1 MRAFTCLACL
11 CLSACGVKSLDRG
24 TGGVELEGTAECP
37 AGVVAI
43 LSDYLSTQVAL
54 LAPDGTPASE
64 SFISS
69 GSTKASQLAA
79 PLSGDVVAPSNR
91 SASDEV
97 VLIDRYGTNVVTW
110 VDERTARVRAQLPI
124 GTGFESNPYDYLEL
138 EDGRAYVARFGEN
151 PNAGDEPFDEGGD
164 LLVVDPRVPEIL
176 GRVELRAEG
185 DPLPAR
191 PTALA
196 PIGELVWVTL
206 GRQSLDFETQGD
218 AEIVGVD
225 PETDRVVFRRP
236 LEELGACGRA
246 ALSPSGDTVALA
258 CTGKI
263 DFDGNLED
271 PARSGIVLLDA
282 TVTPPLERRRI
293 DAYEAL
299 GVSPQSDLEFSS
311 ESVLLGK
318 TQTPLGGQG
327 NNRLFSLDLEGE
339 RFEVLREASSGDDGL
354 GFGLAFGSLY
364 CNARCSS
371 VCLLADI
378 EAGLVRRFDAE
389 AGLVELEPMRVGT
402 SSGLPPVGLGPF

>member
-1 MRAFTCLACL
+1 MRAFIPLVL
-11 CLSACGVKSLDRG
+11 LGLPACGVESMAQG
-24 TGGVELEGTAECP
+24 TGGVDLVGTAECP

-97 VLIDRYGTNVVTW
+97 VLVDRYGTNVVSW

-138 EDGRAYVARFGEN
+138 EDGRAYIARFGEN
-151 PNAGDEPFDEGGD
+151 QRPGGEPFDQGGD
-164 LLVVDPRVPEIL
+164 LLVLDPKLPEIV

-191 PTALA
+191 PVALA
-196 PIGELVWVTL
+196 PVGELVWV
-206 GRQSLDFETQGD
+206 SLAKRSIDFEVQGD
-218 AEIVGVD
+218 SELVGVD
-225 PETDRVVFRRP
+225 PASDSVVFRHT
-236 LEELGACGRA
+236 LEGLRGCGRA
-246 ALSPSGDTVALA
+246 ALSPSRDIVAIA
-258 CTGKI
+258 CTGQI
-263 DFDGNLED
+263 DFDGNPED
-271 PARSGIVLLDA
+271 PARSGVVLLD
-282 TVTPPLERRRI
+282 VTLAPPSEIRRF

-299 GVSPQSDLEFSS
+299 GAPPQSDLEFASAG
-311 ESVLLGK
+311 VLLGK
-318 TQTPLGGQG
+318 SQTPLGGTG
-327 NNRLFSLDLEGE
+327 NNRLFSLDLETS
-339 RFEVLREASSGDDGL
+339 RFEILREASSTDDGL
-354 GFGLAFGSLY
+354 GFGLAFGGLY

-378 EAGLVRRFDAE
+378 EAGLIRRFDGEDGLAE
-389 AGLVELEPMRVGT
+389 LKPVRVGA

>member
-1 MRAFTCLACL
+1 L
-11 CLSACGVKSLDRG
+11 CLSACGVESLDRG
-24 TGGVELEGTAECP
+24 TGGVDLVGTAECP
-37 AGVVAI
+37 AGVTAI

-69 GSTKASQLAA
+69 GSTKASQAAA

-138 EDGRAYVARFGEN
+138 ADGRAYVARFGEN
-151 PNAGDEPFDEGGD
+151 QSPGDEPFDQGGD
-164 LLVVDPRVPEIL
+164 LLVLDSNLPEIL
-176 GRVELRAEG
+176 GRVELRADA

-191 PTALA
+191 PSALA
-196 PIGELVWVTL
+196 LVGEHVWVTL
-206 GRQSLDFETQGD
+206 GRSSVDFETQGD
-218 AEIVGVD
+218 GELVGVD
-225 PETDRVVFRRP
+225 PTSDRVVFRHT
-236 LEELGACGRA
+236 LEGLAGCGRA
-246 ALSPSGDTVALA
+246 ALSPSGDTVAIA
-258 CTGKI
+258 CTGEI

-271 PARSGIVLLDA
+271 PARSGVVLLDA
-282 TVTPPLERRRI
+282 TLTPPVELLRI
-293 DAYEAL
+293 DAYEIL
-299 GVSPQSDLEFSS
+299 GSSPQSDLEFAS
-311 ESVLLGK
+311 ERVLLGK
-318 TQTPLGGQG
+318 TQTPLGGEG
-327 NNRLFSLDLEGE
+327 NNRLFSLDLDDE
-339 RFEVLREASSGDDGL
+339 RFELLREASSGDNGL

-364 CNARCSS
+364 CNVRCSS

-378 EAGLVRRFDAE
+378 EAGLVRRFDAA
-389 AGLVELEPMRVGT
+389 AGLAELEPVRVGV